1 MSRRACCRRRLETL
15 HAVLI
20 TFVSIR
26 AVEYIPFIATNPAPP
41 FCSFLSRGNVFL
53 SLPLV
58 VLRHCLPLYHPLG
71 PSASHSSSLLFP
83 LFPPIFPLLCRL
95 LTRVGF
101 RTKDPQAT
109 VKAHIKLLHDYNE
122 IRDVGQGLMGIIADN
137 RGVRAR
143 DVYQEFNVD
152 EGD

>member
-1 MSRRACCRRRLETL
+1 MSRRACCRRRLEAL

-26 AVEYIPFIATNPAPP
+26 AIGYIPFTTMNPAPP
-41 FCSFLSRGNVFL
+41 SCSFLSRGNVFL

-71 PSASHSSSLLFP
+71 PSASYSSSLLFP
-83 LFPPIFPLLCRL
+83 LFPLLCRL
-95 LTRVGF
+95 LTRVGS
-101 RTKDPQAT
+101 RTTDPQAT

-143 DVYQEFNVD
+143 DIYREFNVD